1 MRERTPLDAR
11 TWLVWAVIAATV
23 TMMTRNPLYT
33 ALLFL
38 LSRVVD
44 ESCAGP
50 NSDLELPVW
59 RISLAILLFSGA
71 FSAVFVHQGQTIVLR
86 LPPSWPLIGG
96 PITAEAFLLG
106 LGNGLVVAT
115 LFSLFVAFNRIVPVT
130 ALARLA
136 PRAFQDLGV
145 VVLIAL
151 TYVPETMRHVE
162 RVREA
167 QAVRGHQ
174 IERIGDWRP
183 LIIPLLIG
191 GMERAL
197 MLAEAMVARGFGA
210 ARSQRQSSG
219 ALVGLAVALSLV
231 LAGWVVS
238 LWWGWSGWLLLGL
251 GLLLLAIL
259 LWRGGRRTT
268 ATRYRPSRWGAS
280 DVIVVAAALLPLLLV
295 VMPLPLVA
303 QDTTAFSPFPRLHLP
318 PFDALLGF
326 SFLLFAVP
334 VAVPTGSRSQS
345 KRGRL

>member
-1 MRERTPLDAR
+1 MRDRTLLDAR
-11 TWLVWAVIAATV
+11 TWLVWSVIAATV
-23 TMMTRNPLYT
+23 TMVTRNPLYT
-33 ALLFL
+33 AILFL
-38 LSRVVD
+38 VSRVVD
-44 ESCAGP
+44 QSC
-50 NSDLELPVW
+50 SDEGSELELPVW

-106 LGNGLVVAT
+106 LGNGFVVAA
-115 LFSLFVAFNRIVPVT
+115 LFSLFMAFNRIVPVT

-167 QAVRGHQ
+167 QAVRGHR

-183 LIIPLLIG
+183 LVIPLLIG

-210 ARSQRQSSG
+210 ARGQRQSSG

-251 GLLLLAIL
+251 GLLLLAVL

-268 ATRYRPSRWGAS
+268 ATRYRPARWGRWDS
-280 DVIVVAAALLPLLLV
+280 IVVAVALLPLLLV
-295 VMPLPLVA
+295 VVPLPAVA
-303 QDTTAFSPFPRLHLP
+303 QDTLTFSPFPRASLP
-318 PFDALLGF
+318 PFDPLLGF
-326 SFLLFAVP
+326 SCLLF
-334 VAVPTGSRSQS
+334 VAPAILCETLPGAN
-345 KRGRL
+345 